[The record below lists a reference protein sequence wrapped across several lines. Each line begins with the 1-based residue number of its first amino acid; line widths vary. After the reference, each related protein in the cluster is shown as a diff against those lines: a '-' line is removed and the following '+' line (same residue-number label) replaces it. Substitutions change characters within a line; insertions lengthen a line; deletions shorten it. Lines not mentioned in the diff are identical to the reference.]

1 MPFVRVDIASK
12 LTKEQK
18 ATLAQKLT
26 EVVGEVTK
34 APPAVTYVIINELE
48 REDISVGGVL
58 LADRG

>member
-18 ATLAQKLT
+18 AQLAEKIT
-26 EVVGEVTK
+26 GAVVEVTN
-34 APPAVTYVIINELE
+34 APAHVTYVIINEME
-48 REDISVGGVL
+48 REDIAVGGTL